1 MGSAGDEALLAAYRN
16 AVWKI
21 LLPREEIELTLTE
34 AGAPSS
40 AGDHSLRWRSSGI
53 LPGGIV
59 TAYNPGSVLRDI
71 AENRSAH
78 LRLRIRLEA
87 SGATLYP
94 SAASDPG
101 DGSGAWDEPGF
112 LATGISAE
120 ALIGIAAEFGQNAV
134 VWLEPSGAA
143 KLLAVRPGFCGAAP
157 GDVLTPP

>member
-1 MGSAGDEALLAAYRN
+1 MGSAGDQALLAAYSK

-21 LLPREEIELTLTE
+21 LLPREQIELTLTE

-40 AGDHSLRWRSSGI
+40 AGDHSLGSSGI

-59 TAYNPGSVLRDI
+59 TAYNPGSVLRDT
-71 AENRSAH
+71 AENRSAN

-94 SAASDPG
+94 SAASDPA

-120 ALIGIAAEFGQNAV
+120 ALIGIAAEFQQNAV
-134 VWLEPSGAA
+134 VWLEPSGAP
-143 KLLAVRPGFCGAAP
+143 KLLAARPGFCGAAP